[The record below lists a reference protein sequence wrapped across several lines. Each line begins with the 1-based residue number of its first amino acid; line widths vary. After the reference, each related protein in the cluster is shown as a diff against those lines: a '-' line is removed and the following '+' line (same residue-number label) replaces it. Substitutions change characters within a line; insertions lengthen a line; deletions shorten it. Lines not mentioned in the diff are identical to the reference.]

1 MKRILPFVLAVF
13 IPTSLL
19 ADEPLSADAEVLLG
33 TTENVELS
41 DFLWQKRPIIVFA
54 DSPDDP
60 RFAQQMELLTA
71 DLEELHTR
79 DVVVLTD
86 TDPDARSA
94 IRLKLRPRGFM
105 MVLVGK
111 DGTVKLRKPLPWTV
125 REVSRTIDKMPIR
138 RREVEERRNSR

>member
-125 REVSRTIDKMPIR
+125 REVSRTIDKMSIR